1 MTGNKLRRCIS
12 STLRSMVLTVVTAGL
27 SMSAHAKAG
36 GGGKPPKNN
45 TQRDITL
52 IHVSDVHCHMAPHD
66 EDFLVAGPRENAGGL
81 ARLATGIKS
90 IREDVGDNNS
100 LTYMVGD
107 ATHGGAEC
115 LFTLG
120 NAIMP
125 VFNSF
130 GIDGFVMGNW
140 DFAYGTRTTR
150 NRYRDSQK
158 GTIPMSTNNQ
168 TTLSATIPACNGSAG
183 PEDCMVIA
191 ANYPALAN
199 NVYNFNEGTSGAARK
214 PNLSPSNRVFEP
226 WVINEVNGV
235 KVAFV
240 GITSTRLPVQNPLFN
255 LSFRFTKGFNELA
268 QDIADA
274 REAGADIV
282 VLATELGLSDN
293 LQIAKEFDGIDILLS
308 GDTHEALPDP
318 IKITRPSGEVTYIV
332 ESGEDSYLGRLDLT
346 IIDGGK
352 IKDFKFTLLE
362 MTDEVPEDESDF
374 FVPGGIKALVAEQRA
389 TFLDGEFVDGV
400 DTTCHTFG
408 NGGMPFGEGHHL
420 CTPIDEVAGY
430 TYVELERHDVI
441 GDFINN
447 FIGDATL
454 DLGKSTGDP
463 AITDATSFAISN
475 GFRFDIPVFA
485 KGTPLAGGGEA
496 DGAVTIGELYNFMP
510 FAPAVS
516 FVEFTGGLLRGRYEG
531 FLEGVFDPHPFR
543 HRGGWWMGF
552 SKNIHFVLDLEQ
564 APTSVPLQTLG
575 GRILDMTLGGP
586 DNPTRIDPS
595 KIYTVV
601 SCYPHGEGT
610 DRQCRTSGGRNM
622 RFPCGPFE
630 PDREKASVYGVCEP
644 VNREEIVVPGRQ
656 PVVLQAAPVDYVAPV
671 QVLREALKTR
681 DITFA
686 NSGPQRRST
695 ETVPYIG
702 CPDTPPELDKNCDG
716 VPDSDFG
723 EVQPVFG
730 AGPSW
735 LGRGDNGATVD
746 RIPGGETDKP

>member
-1 MTGNKLRRCIS
+1 
-12 STLRSMVLTVVTAGL
+12 
-27 SMSAHAKAG
+27 
-36 GGGKPPKNN
+36 
-45 TQRDITL
+45 
-52 IHVSDVHCHMAPHD
+52 
-66 EDFLVAGPRENAGGL
+66 
-81 ARLATGIKS
+81 
-90 IREDVGDNNS
+90 
-100 LTYMVGD
+100 
-107 ATHGGAEC
+107 
-115 LFTLG
+115 
-120 NAIMP
+120 
-125 VFNSF
+125 
-130 GIDGFVMGNW
+130 
-140 DFAYGTRTTR
+140 
-150 NRYRDSQK
+150 
-158 GTIPMSTNNQ
+158 
-168 TTLSATIPACNGSAG
+168 
-183 PEDCMVIA
+183 MVIA

-235 KVAFV
+235 KVAFI

-255 LSFRFTKGFNELA
+255 LSFRFTKGFNELT

-274 REAGADIV
+274 KAAGADII

-293 LQIAKEFDGIDILLS
+293 IQIAKEFDGIDILLS

-332 ESGEDSYLGRLDLT
+332 ESGEDSYLGRLDIT
-346 IIDGGK
+346 YNDGANK
-352 IKDFKFTLLE
+352 IKDFKFTLQE

-374 FVPGGIKALVAEQRA
+374 FYPGGIKALVAQQRA
-389 TFLDGEFVDGV
+389 PFLSGPFVDGV
-400 DTTCHTFG
+400 DSTCHTFG

-420 CTPIDEVAGY
+420 CTPISDIAGY
-430 TYVELERHDVI
+430 TEVELERRDVI
-441 GDFINN
+441 GDFMNN

-454 DLGKSTGDP
+454 QLGKNTGDA

-485 KGTPLAGGGEA
+485 MGTPLDNAGGGFS
-496 DGAVTIGELYNFMP
+496 DGAITVGELYNFMP

-552 SKNIHFVLDLEQ
+552 SKNIDFVLDLEQ

-575 GRILDMTLGGP
+575 GRILDMNIDGI
-586 DNPTRIDPS
+586 RVDPS

-622 RFPCGPFE
+622 RFPCGQFDPG
-630 PDREKASVYGVCEP
+630 PNPSVFGVCPP
-644 VNREEIVVPGRQ
+644 VNVTDIVVPGRA
-656 PVVLQAAPVDYVAPV
+656 PTVLQAAPVNYVAPV
-671 QVLREALKTR
+671 QVLREALKTTF
-681 DITFA
+681 ITSA
-686 NSGPQRRST
+686 DHGPQRRST
-695 ETVPYIG
+695 ETVPYNG
-702 CPDTPPELDKNCDG
+702 CSGGVAVDSPATELDKNCDG

-723 EVQPVFG
+723 EVQPAFG
-730 AGPSW
+730 GGPLW
-735 LGRGDNGATVD
+735 LGRGDNGAIVD
-746 RIPGGETDKP
+746 RIPGGVADKP

>member
-1 MTGNKLRRCIS
+1 
-12 STLRSMVLTVVTAGL
+12 
-27 SMSAHAKAG
+27 
-36 GGGKPPKNN
+36 
-45 TQRDITL
+45 
-52 IHVSDVHCHMAPHD
+52 MAPHD
-66 EDFLVAGPRENAGGL
+66 EDFLNSGDRENAGGL
-81 ARLATGIKS
+81 ARLATGIKG
-90 IREDVGDNNS
+90 IRENVGEDNS
-100 LTYMVGD
+100 LLYMVGD
-107 ATHGGAEC
+107 STHGGAEC

-125 VFNSF
+125 IFNSF
-130 GIDGFVMGNW
+130 RIDAFVMGNW
-140 DFAYGTRTTR
+140 DFAYGSRTTR

-158 GTIPMSTNNQ
+158 GTIKMSTNNQ
-168 TTLSATIPACNGSAG
+168 TTLSATIPACDGSAG

-226 WVINEVNGV
+226 WVITEANGV
-235 KVAFV
+235 KVAFI

-274 REAGADIV
+274 RAAGAEIV

-293 LQIAKEFDGIDILLS
+293 IQIAKEFDGIDILLS

-332 ESGEDSYLGRLDLT
+332 ESGEDSYLGRLDIT
-346 IIDGGK
+346 FNGGGGK

-362 MTDEVPEDESDF
+362 MTDEVPEDTSDF
-374 FVPGGIKALVAEQRA
+374 FVPGGIKALVAQQRVP
-389 TFLDGEFVDGV
+389 FLSGDFVNGV
-400 DTTCHTFG
+400 DSTCHTFG

-420 CTPIDEVAGY
+420 CTPISTVAGY
-430 TYVELERHDVI
+430 TEVELERRDVI
-441 GDFINN
+441 GDFMNN

-454 DLGKSTGDP
+454 ELGKNTGDP

-485 KGTPLAGGGEA
+485 QGTPLDNEGGGVS
-496 DGAVTIGELYNFMP
+496 DGAVTVGELYNFMP

-552 SKNIHFVLDLEQ
+552 SNNINFVLDLEQ

-575 GRILDMTLGGP
+575 GRILDMTLDGV
-586 DNPTRIDPS
+586 RVDPS

-622 RFPCGPFE
+622 RFPCGQFDPT
-630 PDREKASVYGVCEP
+630 PTPSVFGVCGP
-644 VNREEIVVPGRQ
+644 VFTEEIVKPGRN
-656 PVVLQAAPVDYVAPV
+656 PVVRQAAPVNYVAPV
-671 QVLREALKTR
+671 QVLREALKTQN
-681 DITFA
+681 ITSA

-695 ETVPYIG
+695 EAVPYNG
-702 CPDTPPELDKNCDG
+702 CPGNPPELDKDCDG

-735 LGRGDNGATVD
+735 LGRGDNGATVE
-746 RIPGGETDKP
+746 RIPGGVSDKP

>member
-1 MTGNKLRRCIS
+1 MFIQYMKSLLRFRSGLVAIFAMAMIGGNANA
-12 STLRSMVLTVVTAGL
+12 MPDA
-27 SMSAHAKAG
+27 
-36 GGGKPPKNN
+36 GGKPSKNKGTN
-45 TQRDITL
+45 LTL
-52 IHVSDVHCHMAPHD
+52 IHLSDVHCHMPSHD
-66 EDFLVAGPRENAGGL
+66 EDFLKSGNRKNSGGL
-81 ARLATGIKS
+81 AKLATGIKT
-90 IREDVGDNNS
+90 IREDAGEENS
-100 LTYMVGD
+100 LLFMVGD

-125 VFNSF
+125 IFNAF
-130 GIDGFVMGNW
+130 RIDGFVMGNW

-158 GTIPMSTNNQ
+158 GTIPMSRNNQ

-191 ANYPALAN
+191 ANYDTVAN
-199 NVYNFNEGTSGAARK
+199 NVYNFNENTSGAARK
-214 PNLSPSNRVFEP
+214 PNLSPSNRVFNP
-226 WVINEVNGV
+226 WVIKEANGV
-235 KVAFV
+235 KVGFV

-255 LSFRFTKGFNELA
+255 LSFRFTKGFNELP
-268 QDIADA
+268 QDIADVRA
-274 REAGADIV
+274 AGAQIV

-293 LQIAKEFDGIDILLS
+293 IAIAEEIDGIDILLS

-318 IKITRPSGEVTYIV
+318 IVITRPSGEVTYLV
-332 ESGEDSYLGRLDLT
+332 ESGEDSYLGRLDMN
-346 IIDGGK
+346 IVDGGK
-352 IKDFKFTLLE
+352 IKDFQFSLAEL
-362 MTDEVPEDESDF
+362 TDEVPDDTSDF
-374 FVPGGIKALVAEQRA
+374 FVPGGIKALVEQQRA
-389 TFLDGEFVDGV
+389 PFLSGPFVDGP
-400 DTTCHTFG
+400 DDTCHTFG

-420 CTPIDEVAGY
+420 CTPIDAIAGY
-430 TYVELERHDVI
+430 TEVELERRDVI
-441 GDFINN
+441 GDFMNN

-454 DLGKSTGDP
+454 ALGKSTGAPINDDN
-463 AITDATSFAISN
+463 AFAISN
-475 GFRFDIPVFA
+475 GFRFDIPVLA
-485 KGTPLAGGGEA
+485 MGTPLDGPDGGFA
-496 DGAVTIGELYNFMP
+496 DGAISVGELYNFMP

-516 FVEFTGGLLRGRYEG
+516 LVEFTGGLLRGRYEG

-552 SKNIHFVLDLEQ
+552 SGNMNFVLDLEQ

-575 GRILDMTLGGP
+575 GRILDMTING
-586 DNPTRIDPS
+586 TRIDPS

-622 RFPCGPFE
+622 VFPCGAFN
-630 PDREKASVYGVCEP
+630 PDLNTASVYGLCAP
-644 VNREEIVVPGRQ
+644 VNREEIVVPGRA
-656 PVVLQAAPVDYVAPV
+656 PTVLQAAPVDYVAPI

-681 DITFA
+681 NITFA

-695 ETVPYIG
+695 EAVPYNG
-702 CPDTPPELDKNCDG
+702 CPTNPPAQDKNCDG

-735 LGRGDNGATVD
+735 LGRGETGATVEVV
-746 RIPGGETDKP
+746 PGN